1 MKTLRL
7 IMALTRQR
15 RRAQPREPMDDAAA
29 AETIQAWFNGNI
41 SREKQEENRIRNNID
56 NGMNGASQFRESSR
70 LRRKSTVKMPKVC
83 EQSLTVLTHSMFR
96 R

>member
-41 SREKQEENRIRNNID
+41 SREKQEENRIRTNID

-83 EQSLTVLTHSMFR
+83 GQSLTVYTH
-96 R
+96 

>member
-1 MKTLRL
+1 MSYGRPRMRT
-7 IMALTRQR
+7 A
-15 RRAQPREPMDDAAA
+15 AREPMDDASAA
-29 AETIQAWFNGNI
+29 QTIQAWFNGNI
-41 SREKQEENRIRNNID
+41 SREKQEENRIRTNID

-83 EQSLTVLTHSMFR
+83 GQSLTVLTHSMFR